1 MLQRSSS
8 TIISMTTMTNSKL
21 TLAFNTFAAVLI
33 FFLAALLAGCDAGA
47 GAMPIGEITQ
57 SASTFE
63 GREVKLRGAVTQ
75 LVKLPF
81 ADSKSYRLKDATGE
95 IVVWTTG
102 TMPGEGE
109 EVVVHGRVEN
119 IAIVSG
125 QSLGLTLKEIE
136 RRPPGMRMPW
146 Q

>member
-1 MLQRSSS
+1 
-8 TIISMTTMTNSKL
+8 MTNSKL
-21 TLAFNTFAAVLI
+21 TPAFNTFAAALI
-33 FFLAALLAGCDAGA
+33 FLVAAVLAGCDAGA
-47 GAMPIGEITQ
+47 GVMPIGEITQ
-57 SASTFE
+57 NASTLE
-63 GREVKLRGAVTQ
+63 GREVKLRGTASQ

-81 ADSKSYRLKDATGE
+81 ADTKGYKLKDATGE
-95 IVVWTTG
+95 IVIWTSG

-109 EVVVHGRVEN
+109 EVVVRGRVEN

>member
-1 MLQRSSS
+1 
-8 TIISMTTMTNSKL
+8 MTNSKISP
-21 TLAFNTFAAVLI
+21 AFNTFAAALL
-33 FFLAALLAGCDAGA
+33 FLLAALLAGCDAGA
-47 GAMPIGEITQ
+47 GALPIGEVAQ
-57 SASTFE
+57 NAPAFE
-63 GREVKLRGAVTQ
+63 GREVKLRGTASQ

-81 ADSKSYRLKDATGE
+81 ADTKSYKLKDATGE
-95 IVVWTTG
+95 IVIWTSG

-109 EVVVHGRVEN
+109 EVVVRGRVEN

>member
-1 MLQRSSS
+1 MIN
-8 TIISMTTMTNSKL
+8 TKIISGFNAL
-21 TLAFNTFAAVLI
+21 VAFLMFMLAAV
-33 FFLAALLAGCDAGA
+33 LAGCDAGA
-47 GAMPIGEITQ
+47 GAMPIGEIAQ
-57 SASTFE
+57 NGSAFE
-63 GREVKLRGAVTQ
+63 GREVKLRGAVSQ

-81 ADSKSYRLKDATGE
+81 ADAKSYRLKDATGD

-109 EVVVHGRVEN
+109 EVIVRGRVEN

-125 QSLGLTLKEIE
+125 QSLGLSLKEIE
-136 RRPPGMRMPW
+136 RMPPGLRMPW

>member
-1 MLQRSSS
+1 
-8 TIISMTTMTNSKL
+8 MTNSKL
-21 TLAFNTFAAVLI
+21 TPAFNTFAAALI
-33 FFLAALLAGCDAGA
+33 FLVAAVLAGCDAGA

-57 SASTFE
+57 NASTLE
-63 GREVKLRGAVTQ
+63 GREVKLRGTASQ

-81 ADSKSYRLKDATGE
+81 ADTKGYKLKDATGE
-95 IVVWTTG
+95 IVIWTSG

-109 EVVVHGRVEN
+109 EVVVRGRVEN